1 MKRKNIDKTILYSVL
16 FLNVIGFVMIFSASN
31 ILAYEDYGDSY
42 YFIKRHG
49 LWMLCG
55 FLSMV
60 FFFMIDLDRFKKL
73 SFFLV
78 CLTWVFLA
86 LIFLPG
92 FGRTVGGATR
102 WIGVGSFTFQPAEFS
117 KLILIFYLADMLSDK
132 KRIVNETGVIFTHF
146 IIVVGVTVGF
156 ILFQPDLGTVLLI
169 LIVAG
174 ILLYLAEIK
183 CYYVIAYAFCTVF
196 LCSLMVFLV
205 PWRFKR
211 ILAFMD
217 PFADPLGMGYQLIQ
231 SLLAIARGGITG
243 LGIGD
248 SKQKLF
254 YLPEPHTDFVFSVL
268 GEELGLIG
276 CFLVLILFFLLLLRG
291 FSIAYKC
298 SNNFQSLLAFGTTLL
313 ISVQGILNMSVATG
327 LVPTTGIPLP
337 MISLGGSS
345 LLITHSSIGIL
356 MNISAKNSLK
366 SDYESFGKSKR
377 AQRVRN
383 SKKIRMRNLRGQN

>member
-1 MKRKNIDKTILYSVL
+1 MKKKSIDKTILYLVL
-16 FLNVIGFVMIFSASN
+16 CLNVLGFVMVFSASN
-31 ILAYEDYGDSY
+31 ILAYENYGDSY

-49 LWMLCG
+49 LWMILG
-55 FLSMV
+55 LFSM
-60 FFFMIDLDRFKKL
+60 FFFYMLDIDRFKKISL
-73 SFFLV
+73 FFVFLI
-78 CLTWVFLA
+78 WIFLA

-102 WIGVGSFTFQPAEFS
+102 WVGIGSFTFQPAEFT
-117 KLILIFYLADMLSDK
+117 KLILIYHLANLLSEK
-132 KRIVNETGVIFTHF
+132 KRILDEPKKIFLHF
-146 IIVVGVTVGF
+146 IIVVGVTVAL
-156 ILFQPDLGTVLLI
+156 ILAQPDLGTVLLI
-169 LIVAG
+169 IIVAG

-183 CYYVIAYAFCTVF
+183 CYYVFAYTLGTGF

-211 ILAFMD
+211 IIAFMD
-217 PFADPLGMGYQLIQ
+217 PFSDPLGMGYQLIQ
-231 SLLAIARGGITG
+231 SLLAIARGGIIG

-254 YLPEPHTDFVFSVL
+254 YLPEPHTDFIFSVL

-276 CFLVLILFFLLLLRG
+276 CFFVLILFFILLFRG
-291 FSIAYKC
+291 FRIAYYC
-298 SNNFQSLLAFGTTLL
+298 SDNFQSLLAFGSTLL
-313 ISVQGILNMSVATG
+313 ITVQGLLNMSVATG

-356 MNISAKNSLK
+356 MNISAKNSLN
-366 SDYESFGKSKR
+366 SDYGNFRKFKR
-377 AQRVRN
+377 VQRVQN
-383 SKKIRMRNLRGQN
+383 SKSSRYRNVRG

>member
-1 MKRKNIDKTILYSVL
+1 MKKKSIDKTILYLVL
-16 FLNVIGFVMIFSASN
+16 CLNVLGFIMVFSASN
-31 ILAYEDYGDSY
+31 ILAYENYGDSY

-49 LWMLCG
+49 LWM
-55 FLSMV
+55 FLGLFSMF
-60 FFFMIDLDRFKKL
+60 FFFMLDIDRFKKISL
-73 SFFLV
+73 FFVFLI
-78 CLTWVFLA
+78 WIFLA

-102 WIGVGSFTFQPAEFS
+102 WVGIGSFTFQPAEFT
-117 KLILIFYLADMLSDK
+117 KLILIYHLANLLSEK
-132 KRIVNETGVIFTHF
+132 KRILDEPNTIFLHF
-146 IIVVGVTVGF
+146 IIVVGVTVAL
-156 ILFQPDLGTVLLI
+156 ILAQPDLGTVLLMI
-169 LIVAG
+169 IVAG

-183 CYYVIAYAFCTVF
+183 CYYVIAYTLCTGF

-211 ILAFMD
+211 IVAFMD
-217 PFADPLGMGYQLIQ
+217 PFSDPLGMGYQLIQ
-231 SLLAIARGGITG
+231 SLLAIARGGIIG

-254 YLPEPHTDFVFSVL
+254 YLPEPHTDFIFSVL

-276 CFLVLILFFLLLLRG
+276 CFFVLILFFILLFRG
-291 FSIAYKC
+291 FKIAYYC
-298 SNNFQSLLAFGTTLL
+298 SDNFQSLLAFGTTLL
-313 ISVQGILNMSVATG
+313 ITVQGLLNMSVATG

-356 MNISAKNSLK
+356 MNISAKNSLN
-366 SDYESFGKSKR
+366 SDYENFGKFKR
-377 AQRVRN
+377 INRVQN
-383 SKKIRMRNLRGQN
+383 SKSSRSRNVRR

>member
-1 MKRKNIDKTILYSVL
+1 MKRKSIDKTILYLVL
-16 FLNVIGFVMIFSASN
+16 CLNVLGFIMVFSASN
-31 ILAYEDYGDSY
+31 ILAYENYGDSY

-49 LWMLCG
+49 LWM
-55 FLSMV
+55 FLGLFSMF
-60 FFFMIDLDRFKKL
+60 FFFMLDIDRFKKISL
-73 SFFLV
+73 FFVFLI
-78 CLTWVFLA
+78 WIFLA

-102 WIGVGSFTFQPAEFS
+102 WVGIGSFTFQPAEFT
-117 KLILIFYLADMLSDK
+117 KLILIYHLANLLSEK
-132 KRIVNETGVIFTHF
+132 KRILDEPNTIFLHF
-146 IIVVGVTVGF
+146 IIVVGVTVAL
-156 ILFQPDLGTVLLI
+156 ILAQPDLGTVLLMI
-169 LIVAG
+169 IVAG

-183 CYYVIAYAFCTVF
+183 CYYVIAYTLCTGF

-211 ILAFMD
+211 IIAFMD
-217 PFADPLGMGYQLIQ
+217 PFSDPLGMGYQLIQ
-231 SLLAIARGGITG
+231 SLLAIARGGIIG

-254 YLPEPHTDFVFSVL
+254 YLPEPHTDFIFSVL

-276 CFLVLILFFLLLLRG
+276 CFFVLILFFILLFRG
-291 FSIAYKC
+291 FKIAYYC
-298 SNNFQSLLAFGTTLL
+298 SDNFQSLLAFGTTLL
-313 ISVQGILNMSVATG
+313 ITVQGLLNMSVATG

-356 MNISAKNSLK
+356 MNISAKNSLN
-366 SDYESFGKSKR
+366 SDYENFGKFKR
-377 AQRVRN
+377 INRVQN
-383 SKKIRMRNLRGQN
+383 SKSSRSRNVRR